1 MTWTA
6 QEWMDAYGESHQ
18 NPVNKTIHWI
28 AVPTIFTTVVGLLWA
43 IPVPGFM
50 AGIPG
55 LNWATLAMAL
65 TALWYL
71 RLSRSLALGMIL
83 FMVADVALVAW
94 YDSLNHWPVWQ
105 MSLVLFVVMWILQFI
120 GHAVE
125 GKRPSFFKDLQF
137 LLIGPAWLM
146 HFIYRKLGIPL

>member
-1 MTWTA
+1 MAWTA

-105 MSLVLFVVMWILQFI
+105 MSMVLFVVMWILQFI

>member
-71 RLSRSLALGMIL
+71 RLSRTLALGMIL
-83 FMVADVALVAW
+83 FMVADVVLVAW

>member
-55 LNWATLAMAL
+55 LNWATLTMAL